1 MAPRTRRWPDLL
13 RAGRPLI
20 GALAGASGLL
30 LLSHLRGQGL
40 DAQRGAYVDCRG
52 CFVEMAL
59 HADLALVAFA
69 LLVCTAMPWLGRRAI
84 TRIAAFVLLAVL
96 ALAVAVD
103 VGTMATLGH
112 RLLLADLLNY
122 GAEGGAI
129 ADMALPYLR
138 GWDGLRAAIGLAL
151 ALAGFG
157 IATLPAP
164 PTGSRAPAVAV
175 ATGALLALVAAQR
188 TPPLDYLDSA
198 FFGNVVAIQWLD
210 SGLRH
215 HSTTMAR
222 RIRAL
227 PEPAAGCASLPP
239 GPAPQAII
247 LVVLESW
254 SLHHSA
260 LFSGLDDATPRL
272 DAWAR
277 RGRWYPDF
285 VANSYSTEA
294 ALIALL
300 NGRVPIPSHRSW
312 GALAF
317 SDVDGD
323 FHRWLAARGWH
334 TRFATTGALHFGERA
349 AVMTQI
355 GIEAVE
361 GSEHPAYTGL
371 PRGPFEAASDRA
383 LVDRFLQWFDHE
395 RPPGPFMATLL
406 TVGTHP
412 PFVDTDPGDP
422 DAAGEAAALQRM
434 DREVDR
440 LLRALEARGV
450 METGTVVVL
459 GDHRAMTPIRADEA
473 TRFGESSASRVPAF
487 ALGVGAGPVGPAAGP
502 YQQTDL
508 LPTLRALVGGKDC
521 RTTWQGRMLGPDPQP
536 AEVVVYAHPRLR
548 NELRVLR
555 DGETH
560 RLRLDGDDT
569 GWVGAAPPGG
579 AAILNEAMRQR
590 LSRDPPDT

>member
-1 MAPRTRRWPDLL
+1 MASLLRRLRGWS
-13 RAGRPLI
+13 RAGRPWV
-20 GALAGASGLL
+20 AAVAGTAGLL
-30 LLSHLRGQGL
+30 LLSQLRGQSL
-40 DAQRGAYVDCRG
+40 DAQRGAYVDCQG
-52 CFVEMAL
+52 CFVDMAL
-59 HADLALVAFA
+59 HTDLPLLAFA
-69 LLVCTAMPWLGRRAI
+69 LAVCAALPWIGRA
-84 TRIAAFVLLAVL
+84 RIVRIVAFTIL
-96 ALAVAVD
+96 ALLSVAMAVD

-112 RLLLADLLNY
+112 RLLLTDLLNY
-122 GAEGGAI
+122 GGEVGAI

-138 GWDGLRAAIGLAL
+138 NREGLLAAGGLAL

-157 IATLPAP
+157 FALLPTP
-164 PTGSRAPAVAV
+164 PERARWPAGVAAAVA
-175 ATGALLALVAAQR
+175 GLAMLVGFR
-188 TPPLDYLDSA
+188 TPPLDYTDTA
-198 FFGNVVAIQWLD
+198 FLGNVVAIQSID

-215 HSTTMAR
+215 HSKAMAR

-227 PEPAAGCASLPP
+227 PEPAPRCEALPAVA
-239 GPAPQAII
+239 APQSII
-247 LVVLESW
+247 VVVLESW

-272 DAWAR
+272 DAWAQ
-277 RGRWYPDF
+277 RGRWFPDF

-294 ALIALL
+294 ALIAIL

-317 SDVDGD
+317 SDVDAD
-323 FHRWLAARGWH
+323 FHRGLATRGWH

-355 GIEAVE
+355 GIDAVE
-361 GSEHPAYTGL
+361 GSEHPAYVDM

-383 LVDRFLQWFDHE
+383 LVDRFLAWFDHE

-412 PFVDTDPGDP
+412 PFVDTDHTDP
-422 DAAGEAAALQRM
+422 DEAGEAAALRRM

-440 LLRALEARGV
+440 LLEALDARGV
-450 METGTVVVL
+450 LETGTVVVL

-473 TRFGESSASRVPAF
+473 RRFGESSASRVPAF
-487 ALGVGAGPVGPAAGP
+487 VLGVGATPGGAVPGP

-508 LPTLRALVGGKDC
+508 LPSLRALIDDRDC
-521 RTTWQGRMLGPDPQP
+521 RTSWQGRMLGPVPRP
-536 AEVVVYAHPRLR
+536 ADVVVYAHPRLR
-548 NELRVLR
+548 NELRVMQN
-555 DGETH
+555 GGTY

-569 GWVGAAPPGG
+569 GWVGEAPTDGD
-579 AAILNEAMRQR
+579 AILDEVMRQR
-590 LSRDPPDT
+590 LSRDPPEA